1 MTDKNQHLDLA
12 AFRARLG
19 ETTGP
24 KYWRALEELEQDP
37 SFEDVLR
44 REFPRETAHLGT
56 DAASR
61 RDFIRLMGAS
71 VAMGG
76 LAACAPPTETIVP
89 YVQAPEQIVPGK
101 PLFYAT
107 AMESDGAALG
117 LLVESHMGR
126 PTKVEGNPEHPAS
139 LGATNHWAQASILSL
154 YDPDRSATVRNI
166 GEVSTWNAFASALQ
180 ARIAPLRARGGDG
193 LRILTGT
200 MTSPT
205 FGDQMRALRLRYPRA
220 VWHTW
225 EPDGR
230 EGAREGARAALGQ
243 PLNTIF
249 KFRDADVVLSLGSDF
264 TFRGGAAVRQS
275 RDFMDRRRVRAGK
288 AEMNR
293 LYVAETMPTATGT
306 VADHRLAV
314 TPSDLDVLAR
324 AIAAQLGAG
333 GAADAGAHAAWA
345 AVVAR
350 DLRAHAGRSIV
361 IAGDQ
366 QPPAIHALAHAMNAA
381 LGNVGRTVLYT
392 APIELNPVDQRAS
405 IRALV
410 ADMRAGRVDTLVVLG
425 ENPAFTAPAD
435 LGFAEAMDRVPFRV
449 HSGMY
454 YDETAALSHW
464 HVPAAHYLESWS
476 DARAFDG
483 TVSIVQPLI
492 QPLYGGH
499 SAHEILAAMN
509 EEARAPYD
517 IVRDYWRANGG
528 AADFETYWNRVLH
541 DGVIPNSALPAATVA
556 AAGAVPPPPAA
567 ANGRGLQLVLRP
579 DPMIHDGRWANN
591 AWLQEIPR
599 PVTKLTWDN
608 VAHVSPAT
616 ANANALTNGDVVAIR
631 AAGGRVAEAPVWIV
645 PGHADGAITLD
656 YGYGAVRTGK
666 VAKGTGFNVYPLRTV
681 VAGDVLLDAAVEKT
695 GRKVRIATTQAH
707 HALSSEFKEGGGAE
721 RDIIRSGTVAQYA
734 ADPTLGAP
742 QNAEGPSLYPKWE
755 YAGYAWGMV
764 VDTNVCTGCGVCNIA
779 CQAENNI
786 SIVGKDQVLVGREMH
801 WIRVD
806 HYYKG
811 EPSDPNLEQY
821 NMPVPCMH
829 CENAPCEP
837 VCPVEAT
844 SHSDEGLNDMTYN
857 RCVGTRYCA
866 NNCPYKVR
874 RFNFLAYSD
883 FETESYKAMRNP
895 DVTTRSRGVMEK
907 CTYCVQRINA
917 ARIQSE
923 VEGRTIRDGEIVP
936 ACAQACPTEAIVFGN
951 INDGTS
957 AVAKLRSEPLN
968 YGLLAELNTLPRTTY
983 LGALKNPNPE
993 LAPALPAA
1001 ATEHGGER

>member
-1 MTDKNQHLDLA
+1 MTEKNQHLDLA

-37 SFEDVLR
+37 SFEEVLR
-44 REFPRETAHLGT
+44 REFPREAAHLDNGGV
-56 DAASR
+56 DR
-61 RDFIRLMGAS
+61 RDFLRLMGAS
-71 VAMGG
+71 LAMGG
-76 LAACAPPTETIVP
+76 VAACAPPTETIVP
-89 YVQAPEQIVPGK
+89 YVQAPEQVVPGR

-107 AMESDGAALG
+107 AMENDGAALG

-139 LGATNHWAQASILSL
+139 LGATNHWAQASVLSL
-154 YDPDRSATVRNI
+154 YDPDRSASVRNV

-180 ARIAPLRARGGDG
+180 ARIAPLRARGGEG

-205 FGDQMRALRLRYPRA
+205 LGDQMRALRVRYPRA
-220 VWHTW
+220 IWHTW

-230 EGAREGARAALGQ
+230 AGAREGARAAFGQ
-243 PLNTIF
+243 PLNTIYR
-249 KFRDADVVLSLGSDF
+249 FREADVVLSLGSDF
-264 TFRGGAAVRQS
+264 TFRGGASVRQS
-275 RDFMDRRRVRAGK
+275 RDFMDRRRVRAGR
-288 AEMNR
+288 AQMNR
-293 LYVAETMPTATGT
+293 LYVAETMPTATGSI
-306 VADHRLAV
+306 ADHRVAV
-314 TPSDLDVLAR
+314 TPSQLEALAR
-324 AIAAQLGAG
+324 AIAAQLGVV
-333 GAADAGAHAAWA
+333 GAAGAGEHAAWA
-345 AVVAR
+345 AAVAK

-361 IAGDQ
+361 IAGEE
-366 QPPAIHALAHAMNAA
+366 QPAQIHALAHAMNAA
-381 LGNVGRTVLYT
+381 LGNAGRTVLYT
-392 APIELNPVDQRAS
+392 APIEINPVNQSAS
-405 IRALV
+405 IRALA
-410 ADMRAGRVDTLVVLG
+410 ADMRAGRVDTLVIIG

-435 LGFAEAMDRVPFRV
+435 LGFAEAMEKVPFRV
-449 HSGMY
+449 HAGTY
-454 YDETAALSHW
+454 YDETSALAHW
-464 HVPAAHYLESWS
+464 HVPLAHYLESWS

-492 QPLYGGH
+492 QPLYGGRT
-499 SAHEILAAMN
+499 AHEIVAAMS
-509 EEARAPYD
+509 EDVRTGYD

-528 AADFETYWNRVLH
+528 AADFETFWNRARH
-541 DGVIPNSALPAATVA
+541 DGVLPNTALPAAAA
-556 AAGAVPPPPAA
+556 AAGAVPPPATRPA
-567 ANGRGLQLVLRP
+567 GGGLEVVLRP

-591 AWLQEIPR
+591 GWLQELPR

-616 ANANALTNGDVVAIR
+616 ANANGWTNGDVIAIR
-631 AAGGRVAEAPVWIV
+631 AAGRTVEAPVWIV

-656 YGYGAVRTGK
+656 YGYGAVRSGK

-681 VAGDVLLDAAVEKT
+681 VAGDVLYDGAAEKT

-707 HALSSEFKEGGGAE
+707 HALSSDFKEGGGDRRE
-721 RDIIRSGTVAQYA
+721 IIRAGTIAQFA
-734 ADPTLGAP
+734 ADPTLGAHDTT
-742 QNAEGPSLYPKWE
+742 EGPNLYPKWE
-755 YAGYAWGMV
+755 YPNYAWGMV
-764 VDTNVCTGCGVCNIA
+764 IDTNVCTGCGVCNIA

-786 SIVGKDQVLVGREMH
+786 AVVGKEQVLVGREMH

-811 EPSDPNLEQY
+811 DPSDGDLEQY

-883 FETESYKAMRNP
+883 FETENYKAMRNP

-923 VEGRTIRDGEIVP
+923 NEGRPIRDGEIVP

-951 INDGTS
+951 INDENS
-957 AVAKLRSEPLN
+957 EVAKLRAQPLN
-968 YGLLAELNTLPRTTY
+968 YGLLAELNTVPRTTY

-1001 ATEHGGER
+1001 ATEHHGGEQ